1 MEHKGFDQY
10 TADLLTLGRYIAD
23 AANIKSCT
31 NDDYTELAQKF
42 FLYHLNSSNAGNL
55 FQDILNDD
63 TFHKHLHQIT
73 KQLLVGSLRY
83 IQLILIQFLLSDNFT
98 TGFAS
103 KTIDLRTEDACCSVA
118 LYNIIDDFHLDNVPF
133 YVYDFTEYC
142 KKFVAI
148 KKIESAA
155 KGAAAKLLNELTG
168 TMNVPIILEAGYL
181 HYGDYEVFSNNLDA
195 HDIVPDIVKYY
206 ESLGFKNVSN
216 HIGHYEESVVMLYDK
231 TNLFSEEPKNIFI

>member
-10 TADLLTLGRYIAD
+10 TADLLTVGRYIAD
-23 AANIKSCT
+23 LTNIKSCS

-42 FLYHLNSSNAGNL
+42 FLYYLNYSNTEKSFNL
-55 FQDILNDD
+55 IPNDD
-63 TFHKHLHQIT
+63 TFHKHLHQVT

-83 IQLILIQFLLSDNFT
+83 IQLILIQFLLSDVLT
-98 TGFAS
+98 TSFVS
-103 KTIDLRTEDACCSVA
+103 KKIDIRTEDAYCSVA
-118 LYNIIDDFHLDNVPF
+118 LYNIIADFHLDNVPF
-133 YVYDFTEYC
+133 YACDFTAYC

-155 KGAAAKLLNELTG
+155 RGAGAKLLNELTG

-206 ESLGFKNVSN
+206 ESLGFKNVN
-216 HIGHYEESVVMLYDK
+216 NNIGHYEESVVMLYDK

>member
-10 TADLLTLGRYIAD
+10 TADLLTLGRYIED

-55 FQDILNDD
+55 FQDIPNDD

-83 IQLILIQFLLSDNFT
+83 IQLILIQFLLSDVLT
-98 TGFAS
+98 TGFVS
-103 KTIDLRTEDACCSVA
+103 KKIDIRTEDACCSVA
-118 LYNIIDDFHLDNVPF
+118 LYNITGDFHLDNVPF

-155 KGAAAKLLNELTG
+155 KDAGAKLINELTG
-168 TMNVPIILEAGYL
+168 TVSVPIILEAGYL

-206 ESLGFKNVSN
+206 ESLGFKNVN
-216 HIGHYEESVVMLYDK
+216 NNVGHYEESVVMLYDK
-231 TNLFSEEPKNIFI
+231 TSLVSEEPKNIFI

>member
-10 TADLLTLGRYIAD
+10 TADLLTVGRYIAD
-23 AANIKSCT
+23 LINIKSCS

-42 FLYHLNSSNAGNL
+42 FLYYLNYSNTEKSFNL
-55 FQDILNDD
+55 IPNDD
-63 TFHKHLHQIT
+63 TFHKHLHQVT

-118 LYNIIDDFHLDNVPF
+118 LYNIIDDFYLDNVPF

-142 KKFVAI
+142 KN
-148 KKIESAA
+148 
-155 KGAAAKLLNELTG
+155 LLQLKRLRVLLKVLLQNFS
-168 TMNVPIILEAGYL
+168 MNL
-181 HYGDYEVFSNNLDA
+181 
-195 HDIVPDIVKYY
+195 
-206 ESLGFKNVSN
+206 LG
-216 HIGHYEESVVMLYDK
+216 L
-231 TNLFSEEPKNIFI
+231 